1 MNLTET
7 IKRIALD
14 AAQSSKPF
22 AKLVFGIVIN
32 TAPLEISIDQKITLT
47 SDFFVLTKA
56 ANQANMAKGD
66 KVAMIQEQG
75 GQRFLI
81 LDKVVSA

>member
-14 AAQSSKPF
+14 AAQSSRPF

-56 ANQANMAKGD
+56 AKQANMAKGD
-66 KVAMIQEQG
+66 HIAMIQEQG